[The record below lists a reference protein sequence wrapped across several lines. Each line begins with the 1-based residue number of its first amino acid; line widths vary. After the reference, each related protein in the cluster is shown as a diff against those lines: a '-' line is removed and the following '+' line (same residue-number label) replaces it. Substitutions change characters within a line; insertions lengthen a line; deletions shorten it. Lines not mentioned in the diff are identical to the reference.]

1 MISCHIRRQLYNI
14 TTEEL
19 PVPVLGADLGQGHL
33 GVTVPFCTWISSLVQ
48 VFCAISALE
57 PLTNAC
63 LV

>member
-19 PVPVLGADLGQGHL
+19 PVPVPGANLGQGHL